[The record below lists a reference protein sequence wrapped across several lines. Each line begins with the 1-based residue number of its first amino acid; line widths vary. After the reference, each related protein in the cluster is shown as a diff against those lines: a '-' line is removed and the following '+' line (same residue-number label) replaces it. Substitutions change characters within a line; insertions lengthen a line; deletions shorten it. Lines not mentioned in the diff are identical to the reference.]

1 MEIIGQVFTIVF
13 LSRNIHMHE
22 NGSFLDLFEGLV
34 ANEMFPFFVVGTY
47 IVDSQ
52 KDTLVIFFL
61 VNSFQVPLGEVIYY
75 HPDHMYAMHR
85 LSVQ

>member
-22 NGSFLDLFEGLV
+22 NGSFLDVFKGLV

-61 VNSFQVPLGEVIYY
+61 VGFFKITLERNV
-75 HPDHMYAMHR
+75 
-85 LSVQ
+85 